1 MIAALTLMIVVCR
14 YATRQP
20 SKQRSAGNVLVNCLI
35 VTSSHVHISLSCN
48 VPQCVSFLHH
58 HIVPGRLVVSIAAS
72 SIRDRLII
80 TLPDHRIVPSS
91 HPLIGTAASSS
102 HRRIATSPHR
112 LILSSSRSGL
122 IITSAHHHIVPL
134 SLAASSIRGSPSRC
148 ISPHHRIVSSSHPF
162 IMASPHHHIA
172 TLPHPLVIASSRYLI
187 VSSAS
192 SHRLVRPHDAA
203 WRWYLVLG
211 CIVKSYHEVA
221 PFAHRLGMR
230 SALLNYPLL
239 CLLHTTT
246 TTTQR

>member
-1 MIAALTLMIVVCR
+1 MCFSVR
-14 YATRQP
+14 
-20 SKQRSAGNVLVNCLI
+20 
-35 VTSSHVHISLSCN
+35 HSCII
-48 VPQCVSFLHH
+48 CASFLHH
-58 HIVPGRLVVSIAAS
+58 HIFPGRHVVSIAAS
-72 SIRDRLII
+72 PIRDRLIT
-80 TLPDHRIVPSS
+80 TLPNHRIVSSS
-91 HPLIGTAASSS
+91 HPLIVPAASSS
-102 HRRIATSPHR
+102 HRRIATSSHR

-122 IITSAHHHIVPL
+122 IITSAHHHIVSP

-148 ISPHHRIVSSSHPF
+148 ISSHHRIVSSSHPF
-162 IMASPHHHIA
+162 IVVSPHHHTAI
-172 TLPHPLVIASSRYLI
+172 LPHPLIIASSRYLI

-230 SALLNYPLL
+230 SIILNYPLL

-246 TTTQR
+246 TTQR